1 MTGTL
6 TLLERNAQFAEQFRA
21 ADLPILP
28 KLRTVLLT
36 CVDARVD
43 PAHLFELDLGDAVVI
58 RNNGGRVTQAV
69 IDEVA
74 VLAFLVAKID
84 GDNPGPFELVLVQHT
99 QCGAERFADP
109 QLQQGIKQAIGVDVS
124 AVAITDHEQSLV
136 DDVERLRHA
145 SVLPGYIVVSGLIYD
160 IKTGRVRQVIAPAPL
175 GE

>member
-1 MTGTL
+1 MTSTL

-36 CVDARVD
+36 CADARVD

-58 RNNGGRVTQAV
+58 RNTGGRVTQAV

-74 VLAFLVAKID
+74 SLAFLVTKMD

-109 QLQQGIKQAIGVDVS
+109 QLQQGMKQAIGVDVS
-124 AVAITDHEQSLV
+124 AIAITDHEQSLNE
-136 DDVERLRHA
+136 DAERLRQTTA
-145 SVLPGYIVVSGLIYD
+145 LPAHILVSGLIYD
-160 IKTGRVRQVIAPAPL
+160 VKTGRAHQVIAPAPL
-175 GE
+175 RR